1 MEALNYKD
9 GSVTDSEAFLDFIN
23 LVEKFRGKLSYSWQ
37 HKESK
42 IQSQNHSVKRL
53 ILF

>member
-37 HKESK
+37 HKTLPDSWENLKKS
-42 IQSQNHSVKRL
+42 HCMY
-53 ILF
+53 